1 MSALSVSR
9 HALRNS
15 SRSLSAQAVAAR
27 SAPLC
32 SSSVRQLSSNSCFST
47 TLAPTSSVLARN
59 TISRQNRAFS
69 STPVAMS
76 PEPAKPA
83 SANAFDPE
91 ISAMAEYIHNYNLD
105 SDLAIDTAR
114 LVFLDTL
121 GCGLKALEFPQCK
134 KLLGPVVPGTVV
146 PNGTRVPGT
155 PYVLDPVLGAFN
167 IGAMIRWLD
176 FNDCW
181 LAAEWGHPSD
191 NLGAILSVAD
201 WMTRTNK
208 AGGDKIGNG
217 KTFTVKDVLEGMVK
231 AHEIQ
236 GCMALEN
243 SFNKVG
249 LDHVVLVKV
258 ASTAVVSKM
267 LGLNEAQ
274 TRDAISQAWVD
285 GQSMRTYRHSPN
297 TMSRK
302 SWAAGDACEK
312 AVNLCL
318 KVMKGEG
325 GLPTVLS
332 VPTWGFYDVNFGKK
346 PFTFQRP
353 YGSYVMENVLFKV
366 SYPAEFHSQTAIE
379 AAKRLNVK
387 LRSLGKTAE
396 DIEEV
401 TNRTHEACVRIID
414 KQFKPMDNF
423 ADRDHCVQYMV
434 STMFVFDRLEAGD
447 YADDSEAAQSPLVES
462 LRQRIKC
469 VEDPQFTADYHDP
482 EKRTISNALTVKL
495 KDGTVLEEEVVEAPL
510 GHRLRRDEAKPEIM
524 SKYERHIG
532 PHFSPEHVK
541 KLVELGNDAEKLYA
555 TPVDEYVDL
564 YVTKK
569 VL

>member
-1 MSALSVSR
+1 MVPKSDGM
-9 HALRNS
+9 
-15 SRSLSAQAVAAR
+15 AAPK
-27 SAPLC
+27 AP
-32 SSSVRQLSSNSCFST
+32 Q
-47 TLAPTSSVLARN
+47 
-59 TISRQNRAFS
+59 
-69 STPVAMS
+69 
-76 PEPAKPA
+76 E
-83 SANAFDPE
+83 FDKE
-91 ISAMAEYIHNYNLD
+91 IVDMAAYAHKYKVD

-114 LVFLDTL
+114 FVFLDTL
-121 GCGLKALEFPQCK
+121 GCGLKALEFPHCT
-134 KLLGPVVPGTVV
+134 KLLGPVVPGTTV

-155 PYVLDPVLGAFN
+155 NYVLDPVLGAFN

-191 NLGAILSVAD
+191 NLGAILAVAD
-201 WMTRTNK
+201 WINQTNK
-208 AGGDKIGNG
+208 AGGEKLAGGKI
-217 KTFTVKDVLEGMVK
+217 FTVKDVLESMIK

-236 GCMALEN
+236 GVLALDN

-258 ASTAVVSKM
+258 ASTGVVASM
-267 LGLNEAQ
+267 LGLSEAQ

-285 GQSMRTYRHSPN
+285 GQSMRTYRHTPN

-325 GLPTVLS
+325 GVPTVLTA
-332 VPTWGFYDVNFGKK
+332 PTWGFYDVNFHGH
-346 PFTFQRP
+346 PFSFQRE

-379 AAKRLNVK
+379 AAQRLNKK
-387 LRSLGKTAE
+387 LAAMGKTAA

-401 TNRTHEACVRIID
+401 TNRTHEACIRIID
-414 KQFKPMDNF
+414 KQFKPMDNY

-434 STMFVFDRLEAGD
+434 AVMFAFNRLEAGD
-447 YADDSEAAQSPLVES
+447 YTDSGEAAQSPLVED
-462 LRQRIKC
+462 LRKRIKC

-482 EKRTISNALTVKL
+482 AKRTISNALTVKL
-495 KDGTVLEEEVVEAPL
+495 KDGTVLEEMVVEAPL
-510 GHRLRRDEAKPEIM
+510 GHRLRREEAKPEILA
-524 SKYERHIG
+524 KYARHLE
-532 PHFSPEHVK
+532 PHFPKEHVK
-541 KLVELGNDAEKLYA
+541 KLIDLGNDPAALYKM
-555 TPVDEYVDL
+555 PVDEYVSM
-564 YVTKK
+564 YVVK
-569 VL
+569 